1 MRLTIIGSGY
11 VGLTTGTC
19 FAQVGHDVTCVDNN
33 EQKIETLKEG
43 NVPFYEPGLA
53 ELIKKN
59 TAEGRLHFTS
69 SITQG
74 IEQAEVIFIAVPTPP
89 KENGTVDLSFMEKVS
104 REIANALT
112 PDRAYCVI
120 VDKSTVPVKTGDK
133 VYETVK
139 RYAPK
144 GVDFDVVSNPEFLR
158 EGCAVDD
165 LLHPDRIV
173 IGADSERARNVM
185 ENVYKPFNAPILQ
198 TDVNS
203 AELIKHAAN
212 SFLALKI
219 SYINALSKICEATGA
234 DISLVADGIGM
245 DKRISRHFLNAGLGY
260 GGSCFPKDIKAFIHI
275 GKKLGV
281 PMKLLKEVESINES
295 QRMHFLDRIREKLWV
310 FRDKKIALWG
320 LAFKPDTDDVRE
332 SVAIKLC
339 QEMAKEKAIITA
351 YDPKASETAAM
362 VLANGEATIVD
373 DMYECVKDAEVLVI
387 ATEWNCFV
395 EADLIKVQKLMR
407 TPIVFDGRN
416 CLDLD
421 KVRQAKLEYHCIGRP
436 SIYPEND

>member
-1 MRLTIIGSGY
+1 MKLTIIGSGY

-19 FAQVGHDVTCVDNN
+19 FAEVGHDVICVDNN
-33 EQKIETLKEG
+33 EEKIATLVKGE
-43 NVPFYEPGLA
+43 VPFYEPGLA
-53 ELIKKN
+53 DLIKKN
-59 TAEGRLHFTS
+59 TAEGRLAFTS
-69 SITQG
+69 STPEG
-74 IEQAEVIFIAVPTPP
+74 IKDAEVIFIAVPTPP

-104 REIANALT
+104 REIAQSMAADH
-112 PDRAYCVI
+112 PYCVI
-120 VDKSTVPVKTGDK
+120 VDKSTVPVKTGEK
-133 VYETVK
+133 VADTVK
-139 RYAPK
+139 RYAPR
-144 GVDFDVVSNPEFLR
+144 GVQFDVVSNPEFLR

-173 IGADSERARNVM
+173 IGADSPKARETMER
-185 ENVYKPFNAPILQ
+185 VYKPFNAPILQ

-234 DISLVADGIGM
+234 DVSLVADGIGM

-281 PMKLLKEVESINES
+281 PFKLLKEVENINEN
-295 QRMHFLDRIREKLWV
+295 QRASFLEKIREKLWV
-310 FRDKKIALWG
+310 LRDKKIALWG

-339 QEMAKEKAIITA
+339 KEMAAEKAIITA
-351 YDPKASETAAM
+351 YDPKAAKTAAN
-362 VLANGEATIVD
+362 VLEPGEAVITD
-373 DMYECVKDAEVLVI
+373 DMYECVKDTEVLVI
-387 ATEWNCFV
+387 ATEWKCFA
-395 EADLIKVQKLMR
+395 EADLNKVRELMR
-407 TPIVFDGRN
+407 TPIIFDGRN

-421 KVRQAKLEYHCIGRP
+421 KIRKAGIEYHCIGRP
-436 SIYPEND
+436 SVYPENN